1 MEKSMKVRIKKLS
14 ENAVVPTY
22 GTDYAAGADLYACL
36 DEKIEIA
43 PLETKM
49 VGTGIAMEIPD
60 GYVGL
65 VFARSGLA
73 CKKGLAPANKV
84 GVIDS
89 DYRGEIKV
97 ALHNHN
103 GSGDAL
109 AIENGERIAQIAIVP
124 YLKAQFEVAE
134 SLDETD

>member
-60 GYVGL
+60 GYV
-65 VFARSGLA
+65 
-73 CKKGLAPANKV
+73 
-84 GVIDS
+84 
-89 DYRGEIKV
+89 
-97 ALHNHN
+97 
-103 GSGDAL
+103 
-109 AIENGERIAQIAIVP
+109 
-124 YLKAQFEVAE
+124 
-134 SLDETD
+134 